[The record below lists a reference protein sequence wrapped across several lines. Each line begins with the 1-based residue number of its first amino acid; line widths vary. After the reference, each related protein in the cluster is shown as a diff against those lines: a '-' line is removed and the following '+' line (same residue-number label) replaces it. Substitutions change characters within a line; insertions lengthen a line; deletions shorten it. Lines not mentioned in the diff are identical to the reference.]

1 MKINLPEMKDE
12 TFDITPMIDVVF
24 LLIIFFMV
32 IAAEVTEKIEIAMPK
47 AEQAEVPDETGR
59 RMHVS
64 IQEDGSMF
72 IGLMPTSLE
81 ELGKAV
87 RYDNETIPGFKVFV
101 RADANTAHKHVR
113 SVMQTCADNGVFDV
127 IFATYKQ

>member
-1 MKINLPEMKDE
+1 MKIDIPEMKDE
-12 TFDITPMIDVVF
+12 SFDLTPMIDVVF

-32 IAAEVTEKIEIAMPK
+32 VAAEITEKIEIAMPTAEK
-47 AEQAEVPDETGR
+47 AQVPDETGR
-59 RMHVS
+59 RMHIS

-72 IGLMPTSLE
+72 IGMMPTTLE
-81 ELGKAV
+81 ELGSAV

-113 SVMQTCADNGVFDV
+113 DVMQTCADNGVFDV
-127 IFATYKQ
+127 IFATFKQ